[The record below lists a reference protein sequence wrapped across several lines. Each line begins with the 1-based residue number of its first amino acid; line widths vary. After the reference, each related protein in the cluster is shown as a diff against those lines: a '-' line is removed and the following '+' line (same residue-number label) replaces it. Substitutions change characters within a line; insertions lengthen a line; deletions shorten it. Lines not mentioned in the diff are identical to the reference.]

1 MKISVSKEKLCVRVL
16 VDYADTRFSNF
27 VNEYLRENKKVRE
40 TVLLFIWGPGRILS
54 NEGGQKS
61 RDTVPLTNPLKTTKN
76 IFSDFSENF
85 TSDSLYFLKL
95 KGFCVNFIFLQW
107 LPRKNFFSFFEFFD
121 SVDLFFM
128 QFLSMLLNS
137 LSLIPGTRICQH
149 FCDTFNRLGNITKSV
164 FIFFNSAP
172 LQCTVFLRKIRVFE
186 T

>member
-85 TSDSLYFLKL
+85 TSDSLYFFKL

-107 LPRKNFFSFFEFFD
+107 LPR
-121 SVDLFFM
+121 
-128 QFLSMLLNS
+128 
-137 LSLIPGTRICQH
+137 
-149 FCDTFNRLGNITKSV
+149 
-164 FIFFNSAP
+164 
-172 LQCTVFLRKIRVFE
+172 
-186 T
+186 